1 MLPYFI
7 PPCPSWL
14 GSSLLILLSFPDLQ
28 AQISSAERKNKR
40 LKEVFAQKI
49 QEFREACYSLT
60 GYRIDAVQDQK
71 YKLISMYAERSSD
84 CLLFQVSMFR
94 KQSFLAQRM

>member
-1 MLPYFI
+1 MKKDHVNTGFYETNYIVNLTFVV
-7 PPCPSWL
+7 
-14 GSSLLILLSFPDLQ
+14 DLQ

-60 GYRIDAVQDQK
+60 GYRIDVVQDQQ
-71 YKLISMYAERSSD
+71 YKLKSMYAERSSD
-84 CLLFQVSMFR
+84 CLLFQVCAGR
-94 KQSFLAQRM
+94 KLCNFF

>member
-1 MLPYFI
+1 MLFA
-7 PPCPSWL
+7 
-14 GSSLLILLSFPDLQ
+14 SSLDLQ

-60 GYRIDAVQDQK
+60 GYRIDVVQEQQ
-71 YKLISMYAERSSD
+71 YKLQSMYAERSSD
-84 CLLFQVSMFR
+84 CLLFQVGVFFYVLFSLLRLERGFD
-94 KQSFLAQRM
+94 KVKS